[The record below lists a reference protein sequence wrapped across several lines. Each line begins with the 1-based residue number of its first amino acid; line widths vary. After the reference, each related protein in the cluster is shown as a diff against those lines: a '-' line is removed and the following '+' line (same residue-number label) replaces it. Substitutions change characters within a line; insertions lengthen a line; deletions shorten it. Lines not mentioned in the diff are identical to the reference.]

1 VIATSAS
8 PVTDVILVAVI
19 IVLLAASGALALAET
34 SLVRTSKI
42 KARSLADEKRRGAA
56 ALVSLVEH
64 PERFLNPLLL
74 LILVCQLISA
84 TLIGIL
90 ADQWLGPWGVAA
102 ATVFEVVVIFVFFE
116 AVPKNWAVHHPERAA
131 LASAPVV
138 RWLLRFPLIRAV
150 TAVLIGL
157 ADLVLGRRGE
167 SSRGALITESEIL
180 AMADVARDEE
190 VIKPEEREF
199 IHSVIEF
206 GDTVVREVMVPRP
219 EMVALETEVSVSGAL
234 VEALEAGYSRLP
246 IYLDSIDD
254 VVGIAY
260 TKDLM
265 RLERAGRG
273 DETVGTNTRAATFVP
288 ETMLVS
294 KLLRQMQDAK
304 VHQVIVADEYGG
316 TAGLVTLEDVIEELV
331 GEIVDEFDVEGPAIE
346 YLDDG
351 SVVVAGRMAIDEV
364 DDLLDAE
371 FPKGTWDTIGG
382 LLLDLSGGIPE
393 EGETQ
398 VADGFRLTA
407 HRLDGR
413 RIERVQ
419 IERLLSTTEETEKRT

>member
-1 VIATSAS
+1 
-8 PVTDVILVAVI
+8 
-19 IVLLAASGALALAET
+19 
-34 SLVRTSKI
+34 
-42 KARSLADEKRRGAA
+42 
-56 ALVSLVEH
+56 
-64 PERFLNPLLL
+64 
-74 LILVCQLISA
+74 
-84 TLIGIL
+84 
-90 ADQWLGPWGVAA
+90 
-102 ATVFEVVVIFVFFE
+102 
-116 AVPKNWAVHHPERAA
+116 
-131 LASAPVV
+131 
-138 RWLLRFPLIRAV
+138 
-150 TAVLIGL
+150 
-157 ADLVLGRRGE
+157 
-167 SSRGALITESEIL
+167 
-180 AMADVARDEE
+180 
-190 VIKPEEREF
+190 
-199 IHSVIEF
+199 
-206 GDTVVREVMVPRP
+206 
-219 EMVALETEVSVSGAL
+219 MVALETEVSVSGAL

-273 DETVGTNTRAATFVP
+273 DETVGANTRAATFVP

-304 VHQVIVADEYGG
+304 VHQVIVVDEYGG

-382 LLLDLSGGIPE
+382 LLLDLCGGIPE

-398 VADGFRLTA
+398 ITDGFRLTA
-407 HRLDGR
+407 QRLDGR

-419 IERLLSTTEETEKRT
+419 IERLLSTTDETEKRK